1 MAITI
6 KPTRKKHS
14 SGWRRLFVTNGEI
27 EADCPD
33 VVHFE
38 FEDGTSIRID
48 SLNGE
53 INIFSSSYE
62 FELRPMILSDAW
74 VDVKRKRGK

>member
-1 MAITI
+1 MVITI
-6 KPTRKKHS
+6 KPTRKKHP

-53 INIFSSSYE
+53 INVFSSSYD

-74 VDVKRKRGK
+74 VEVKRKRK

>member
-1 MAITI
+1 MTITI

-33 VVHFE
+33 VIHFE
-38 FEDGTSIRID
+38 FEDGSSIRID
-48 SLNGE
+48 SFAGE
-53 INIFSSSYE
+53 INIFSSSYD
-62 FELRPMILSDAW
+62 FELRPSILSDAW
-74 VDVKRKRGK
+74 VDVKRKRK